1 MKNLTYAYRKALA
14 EIAMGMDDLMADLED
29 IRDEAQECLDENSDI
44 TIKQDI
50 AHMDEAIKAL
60 MTAAEALEGIAD

>member
-1 MKNLTYAYRKALA
+1 MQPAFFV
-14 EIAMGMDDLMADLED
+14 DLKRNTRMLGEKLH
-29 IRDEAQECLDENSDI
+29 LDENSDI

>member
-14 EIAMGMDDLMADLED
+14 EITMGMDDLMTDLED
-29 IRDEAQECLDENSDI
+29 IRDEAQECLDENGDI

-50 AHMDEAIKAL
+50 TRMDEAIKAL